1 MVPVSEVPEATRVWE
16 RQLRD
21 AADTLMGARKAAQAP
36 TDHRGE
42 TIVATFEVDL
52 ALAPSD
58 RARVAAHLAQ
68 SARMIRSAYEA
79 GRFHEPTEAV
89 IDTAER
95 IAAAIADSSGRAAV
109 SFRLDEGQCRQIHR
123 WLSASRERAGD
134 LEGAAETIAR
144 VQREWDLCSG
154 YSPRRE
160 AAEAA
165 RPPRAALDSGG
176 WAPAR

>member
-1 MVPVSEVPEATRVWE
+1 VNEIPEWTRLME
-16 RQLRD
+16 RQLR
-21 AADTLMGARKAAQAP
+21 AGADTIVGARMAAQRPADP
-36 TDHRGE
+36 HGE
-42 TIVATFEVDL
+42 MIVATFEVDL
-52 ALAPSD
+52 QLAPGD

-134 LEGAAETIAR
+134 LEGAAETIGR
-144 VQREWDLCSG
+144 IQREWDLCTG

-165 RPPRAALDSGG
+165 RAPRAALDSGG